1 MANVEFHVIGVGD
14 KNLASASETRH
25 QIDDVKELECQLQV
39 EGEAL
44 TWDFFDNPEEPR
56 SLFQTIL
63 NDRDLRV
70 DRGISLENRPPFCV
84 VTSMDGKAVRLEFY
98 EGKIIL
104 RLRYDIRTSELDG
117 AKLPNYLKAHRELL
131 QAEQR
136 FFTPLGAM

>member
-1 MANVEFHVIGVGD
+1 MVAENQPPVFNTSGNEVAQVGIVVKDAVKTARKFAQLFGIGP
-14 KNLASASETRH
+14 
-25 QIDDVKELECQLQV
+25 
-39 EGEAL
+39 
-44 TWDFFDNPEEPR
+44 WDFFDDPEEPR

-70 DRGISLENRPPFCV
+70 DRGISLEDRPPFCV

-98 EGKIIL
+98 EGKIML
-104 RLRYDIRTSELDG
+104 RLRYDIRTAELDG
-117 AKLPNYLKAHRELL
+117 AKLPNYLKAHREFL